1 MRKRRLRVSE
11 DGPTAITDGT
21 TDPSRHI
28 GSNHYPVM
36 ALAEVTELETES
48 VFDAQHEL
56 DLTETA
62 LEIVR
67 TQLDNLDTAREA
79 ADELI
84 EALLFDA
91 GPRRF
96 RSSLRSP
103 VRDR

>member
-1 MRKRRLRVSE
+1 MPLADICVLLPVSE
-11 DGPTAITDGT
+11 
-21 TDPSRHI
+21 
-28 GSNHYPVM
+28 
-36 ALAEVTELETES
+36 LATES
-48 VFDAQHEL
+48 AVRCQHEL

-96 RSSLRSP
+96 RSSLRPS

>member
-1 MRKRRLRVSE
+1 
-11 DGPTAITDGT
+11 
-21 TDPSRHI
+21 
-28 GSNHYPVM
+28 M
-36 ALAEVTELETES
+36 ALAEVSELETES
-48 VFDAQHEL
+48 GFDAQHEL

-67 TQLDNLDTAREA
+67 TQLDNLVTAREA

-96 RSSLRSP
+96 RSSLRPS

>member
-1 MRKRRLRVSE
+1 MPLADICVLLPVSE
-11 DGPTAITDGT
+11 
-21 TDPSRHI
+21 
-28 GSNHYPVM
+28 
-36 ALAEVTELETES
+36 LATES
-48 VFDAQHEL
+48 AVRCQHEL

-96 RSSLRSP
+96 RSSLRPP
-103 VRDR
+103 VRTDRGRPGKSGNGDDHARNRLQYRSRR

>member
-1 MRKRRLRVSE
+1 MPLADICVLLPVSE
-11 DGPTAITDGT
+11 
-21 TDPSRHI
+21 
-28 GSNHYPVM
+28 
-36 ALAEVTELETES
+36 LATES

-91 GPRRF
+91 AEAAFPDFPGLPSIGLAPGRSGDRKRR
-96 RSSLRSP
+96 SGLRCG
-103 VRDR
+103 

>member
-1 MRKRRLRVSE
+1 MPLTDICVLLPVSE
-11 DGPTAITDGT
+11 
-21 TDPSRHI
+21 
-28 GSNHYPVM
+28 
-36 ALAEVTELETES
+36 LATES
-48 VFDAQHEL
+48 AVRCQHEL

-96 RSSLRSP
+96 RSSLRPS

>member
-1 MRKRRLRVSE
+1 MPLADICVLLPVSE
-11 DGPTAITDGT
+11 
-21 TDPSRHI
+21 
-28 GSNHYPVM
+28 
-36 ALAEVTELETES
+36 LATES
-48 VFDAQHEL
+48 AVRCQHEL

-96 RSSLRSP
+96 RSSLRPP